1 MRVLV
6 LGATGAT
13 GRHLVEQ
20 ALAQG
25 HHVTALARGTQRS
38 FTAAPQISPSSRAT

>member
-1 MRVLV
+1 MALSGTRLDALLP

-13 GRHLVEQ
+13 GRHLLEQ

-25 HHVTALARGTQRS
+25 HHVTALVRNPPS
-38 FTAAPQISPSSRAT
+38 STAAPRT